1 MPRTTS
7 LTLHTTSFPIFLFRQ
22 NIMKPIYF
30 VFLSWELV
38 LLHSTV
44 IYRNPKLRIQ
54 HPVVCEITKK
64 IEMKFVTYCT
74 TKSKKNTVEIVRYS
88 TTSTASNLLITVKFQ
103 IQSLVSTQGHND
115 KFISGGAFSSVLSLR
130 FTPSFSS
137 PYISFTSKWPL
148 KFSQDIWGALLA
160 SAAPSQSGKNDICSH
175 QTRSMGSKY
184 NQECVCGWAPCL
196 LAANIVI
203 FSVKLNTKIKADV
216 VVSECTVCYHVV
228 AY

>member
-1 MPRTTS
+1 LRTCFIALDSYLSKSQVTNTTS
-7 LTLHTTSFPIFLFRQ
+7 RCLWNNKKNRNEIC
-22 NIMKPIYF
+22 Y
-30 VFLSWELV
+30 
-38 LLHSTV
+38 LLH
-44 IYRNPKLRIQ
+44 
-54 HPVVCEITKK
+54 HK
-64 IEMKFVTYCT
+64 IE
-74 TKSKKNTVEIVRYS
+74 KNTVEIVRYS